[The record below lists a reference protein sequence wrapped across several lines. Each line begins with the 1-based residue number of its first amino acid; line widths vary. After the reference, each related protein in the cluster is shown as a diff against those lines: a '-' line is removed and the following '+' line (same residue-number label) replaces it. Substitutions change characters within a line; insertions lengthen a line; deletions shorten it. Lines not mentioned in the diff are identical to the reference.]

1 MIRSPWRR
9 ARDLLV
15 ASRTWA
21 RGVKRDVLTLWFVRS
36 HPDTPWTARLLAAL
50 VVAYAF
56 SPIDLIP
63 DFIPVLGWLDD
74 VILLPALIWLTVRLL
89 PPHVRAHGRA
99 QAEAWLA
106 RREARPR
113 SPIAAVVIVA
123 LWLLVAGLLAHA
135 WLSTP

>member
-1 MIRSPWRR
+1 MLRSPWRR
-9 ARDLLV
+9 GRDLLI

-21 RGVKRDVLTLWFVRS
+21 RGVKRDVLTLWFVRG

-56 SPIDLIP
+56 SPIELIP

-89 PPHVRAHGRA
+89 PPHVRAHGRQ

-113 SPIAAVVIVA
+113 SRVAAVVIVG
-123 LWLLVAGLLAHA
+123 LWLGVAI
-135 WLSTP
+135 WLGHWWWTRP

>member
-1 MIRSPWRR
+1 MAFAPWRR
-9 ARDLLV
+9 ARNWLV

-21 RGVKRDVLTLWFVRS
+21 RSVKRDVLTLWFVRA

-63 DFIPVLGWLDD
+63 DVIPVLGWLDD

-89 PPHVRAHGRA
+89 PPHVREHGRQEA
-99 QAEAWLA
+99 DAWLA

-113 SPIAAVVIVA
+113 SRIAAVVIVG
-123 LWLLVAGLLAHA
+123 LLLLVVVLAA
-135 WLSTP
+135 RWWWQRG